1 MRIAVDAMGGDHAPD
16 EIIKGALEA
25 NELLDAGDELI
36 LVGMQDCIERQL
48 ASGAGANNSIR
59 IVHAPE
65 IIGMDEA
72 PVEALRKK
80 RKSSIAVMARMASH
94 NQTDAVISA
103 GNTGAC
109 VAGCQIRMRNLP
121 GVNRPGIAVVLPTF
135 GGPVTMSDVGANV
148 ACKPVNLYQ
157 YAVMACVYS
166 KQMLGIEN
174 PRVGLMSIGA
184 EDAKGNELV
193 KRTRDLLKSDTQ
205 LNFIGNLEGHDIFN
219 GVCDVAVCEGF
230 VGNVI
235 LKLAEGFADM
245 LFKAIEYE
253 LMQES
258 PRLAQE
264 FKPLIAQIYKKY
276 DYHEYGGALLL
287 GVDGTA
293 VICHGSSKSRTIK
306 NAILASKKFHMLKI
320 NDQIIRSLSNAP
332 VRPNSE

>member
-16 EIIKGALEA
+16 EIIKGVLEA
-25 NELLDAGDELI
+25 NKLLDADDELMLI
-36 LVGMQDCIERQL
+36 GPKDRIERQL
-48 ASGAGANNSIR
+48 ASDGAGTNSIR
-59 IVHAPE
+59 IIHAPE
-65 IIGMDEA
+65 IIGMDEV

-94 NQTDAVISA
+94 DKADAVISA

-109 VAGCQIRMRNLP
+109 VAGCQIRMRNLA
-121 GVNRPGIAVVLPTF
+121 GVIRPGIALVFPTL
-135 GGPVTMSDVGANV
+135 GGPVTLCDVGANV
-148 ACKPVNLYQ
+148 ACKPINLYQ
-157 YAVMACVYS
+157 YAVMASVYS
-166 KQMLGIEN
+166 TQILGIQN
-174 PRVGLMSIGA
+174 PRIGLMSIGE

-193 KRTRDLLKSDTQ
+193 KRTREMLKSDAS

-219 GVCDVAVCEGF
+219 GQCDVAVCEGF
-230 VGNVI
+230 LGNVV
-235 LKLAEGFADM
+235 LKLTEGLVAM
-245 LFKAIEYE
+245 LFKAIGYE
-253 LMQES
+253 LMEES

-264 FKPLIAQIYKKY
+264 FEPLIAQIYKKY

-306 NAILASKKFHMLKI
+306 NAILASKKFYTQKI
-320 NDQIIRSLSNAP
+320 NDQIIQSLSNSS

>member
-1 MRIAVDAMGGDHAPD
+1 MRIAVDAMGGDHAPE
-16 EIIKGALEA
+16 EIIKGVLEA
-25 NELLDAGDELI
+25 SKLLDADDELMLI
-36 LVGMQDCIERQL
+36 GVQERIERQL
-48 ASGAGANNSIR
+48 ASDGAGTNSIR

-80 RKSSIAVMARMASH
+80 RKSSIAVMVRMASH
-94 NQTDAVISA
+94 NEVDAVISA

-121 GVNRPGIAVVLPTF
+121 GVVRPGIAVVLPTF

-166 KQMLGIEN
+166 KKILGIED

-193 KRTRDLLKSDTQ
+193 KRTRELLKSDTQ
-205 LNFIGNLEGHDIFN
+205 LNFISNLEGHDIFN